1 MKSKIHEY
9 QKNNFLHMSK
19 KIITIVTMSFFATTM
34 LAQAP
39 QKMSYQAVVRNAGN
53 VLVTNATVGMR
64 ISVLQGTANGTA
76 VYVETQTPTTNTNG
90 LVALEIGAG
99 TVVSGTF
106 ASISWGTNNYY
117 VKTETDPTG
126 GTNYTI
132 SGTSQLLSVPYAL
145 YAGNAGASSQWGTNG
160 TDIYSN
166 NLGNVGIGLS
176 IPTAKLDVIGKTKT
190 INLQVTSGAGS
201 GKVLTSDASGNA
213 TWTTPA
219 VPATNSYTKTSFGI
233 STSTQ
238 GSIIDI
244 ATSNVTVPAAG
255 YYLVTYFVNANNNWF
270 LSCTDPCNEAKV
282 LDTRAYL
289 YNKTSGAILQNQKT
303 DFLDRDNTNGPQAIN
318 ATFLYQLPYHEVSGS
333 FVGYFNLNDIIGVRV
348 GSEVTAPI
356 ASGSITGN
364 GEVTLVRL
372 Y

>member
-9 QKNNFLHMSK
+9 QKDNFLHMSK
-19 KIITIVTMSFFATTM
+19 RIITIVTMLLFATTM

-53 VLVTNATVGMR
+53 TLITNATVGMR

-76 VYVETQTPTTNTNG
+76 VYVETQTPTTNANG
-90 LVALEIGAG
+90 LVTLEIGAG
-99 TVVSGTF
+99 AVVSGTF
-106 ASISWGTNNYY
+106 AFISWGTNNYY
-117 VKTETDPTG
+117 IKTETDPTG

-132 SGTSQLLSVPYAL
+132 SGTTQLLSVPYAL
-145 YAGNAGASSQWGTNG
+145 YAGASSQWGANG
-160 TDIYSN
+160 TDIYN
-166 NLGNVGIGLS
+166 NNSGNVGIGLS
-176 IPTAKLDVIGKTKT
+176 IPTAKLDVVGKTKT
-190 INLQVTSGAGS
+190 INLQVTSGAGT

-219 VPATNSYTKTSFGI
+219 VTATNSYNKTSFGI
-233 STSTQ
+233 STPSQ
-238 GSIIDI
+238 GSIVDI

-270 LSCTDPCNEAKV
+270 LSCSSPCNEAKV
-282 LDTRAYL
+282 LGTRAYL

-303 DFLDRDNTNGPQAIN
+303 DFLERDNTHGPQALI
-318 ATFLYQLPYHEVSGS
+318 ATFLYQLPYHEISGS
-333 FVGYFNLNDIIGVRV
+333 FVSYFNLNDIVGIRV

-356 ASGSITGN
+356 ASGSITGS

>member
-1 MKSKIHEY
+1 MKTTINKIV
-9 QKNNFLHMSK
+9 KTVCLL
-19 KIITIVTMSFFATTM
+19 SFFLSLSSAF
-34 LAQAP
+34 AQAP

-90 LVALEIGAG
+90 LAALEIGAG

-145 YAGNAGASSQWGTNG
+145 YAGNAGTSSQWGANG
-160 TDIYSN
+160 TDIYN
-166 NLGNVGIGLS
+166 NNAGNVGIGLS
-176 IPTAKLDVIGKTKT
+176 IPTAKLDVVGKTKT
-190 INLQVTSGAGS
+190 INLQVTSGAGT

-213 TWTTPA
+213 SWATPV
-219 VPATNSYTKTSFGI
+219 VPATNSYTKASFGI
-233 STSTQ
+233 STPSQ

-270 LSCTDPCNEAKV
+270 LSCSSPCNEAKV
-282 LDTRAYL
+282 LGTRAYL

-303 DFLDRDNTNGPQAIN
+303 DFLERDNTHGPQALI
-318 ATFLYQLPYHEVSGS
+318 ATFLYQLPYHEISGS
-333 FVGYFNLNDIIGVRV
+333 FVSYFNLNDIVGIRV
-348 GSEVTAPI
+348 GSDVTGPI